1 MDFKDVDAASLRS
14 ALTTCKSAINYSK
27 SKSVRENLNGSDRW
41 QSNAKQNLT
50 TAIDTLVNERYKS
63 LEEKIDTYLQVAS
76 LIEEYKQLESN
87 NEALTKN
94 SSSLKN
100 NLYKDK
106 DKKEIDTTVQSKLK
120 ANEQKI
126 SQQKSKMNSLK
137 SQIISMI

>member
-14 ALTTCKSAINYSK
+14 ALITCKSAINYSK
-27 SKSVRENLNGSDRW
+27 SKAVKENLSGSDRW

-63 LEEKIDTYLQVAS
+63 LEEKIDSYLQVAE
-76 LIEEYKQLESN
+76 LIEEYKQLQSN
-87 NEALTKN
+87 NEALSKN